1 MISPRNSTLGEEIYR
16 EIDKNE
22 YLHELYD
29 AILNNYSVKLLN
41 LPVEDMVS
49 IDVDDALRFSDI
61 LSKSAGVPNS
71 EKHKAWAQEIV
82 ALLGSLYPGN
92 PKIEHYTASVLST
105 IGNYRGLQL
114 VKTNYQSD
122 SFLES
127 LFAGFDMD
135 YLSIPYQENKYFFHS
150 QKAIYDRLD
159 DPTFSYSGPTSMG
172 KSLLMRMFI
181 KDRVVAEK
189 QENFAIIVPTKALIS
204 EITSSIIQDLKTLLE
219 EKNYKV
225 INSAGA
231 LMLNN
236 PHNFIFVLTPERLLY
251 LLISNPE
258 ININYLFVDE
268 AHKISANDGRSAFY
282 YKVVDMLA
290 ERPIKPHVIF
300 ASPNIPNP
308 EVYLKLVPDIE
319 SKKELALATSY
330 SPVSQLKYMV
340 DTVDRKV
347 MLYNERKKA
356 MLPVIGLQPNV
367 TPLAIIKTITANSP
381 NKQSIVYFNSKD
393 KAIDMAR
400 NYAIGL
406 QSKNDPVLESLAKEI
421 KNEIHD
427 TYYLAELIRC
437 GVAYHVG
444 YLPNHIRTSIE
455 KCFRE
460 HKIDILFCTSTLV
473 EGVNLP
479 ADNLF
484 IMSYK
489 NGTHNMTAVDFRN
502 LIGRVGRIEYNLYGN
517 VFILRYDSAQKQE
530 KFQELIEKDIP
541 EQKISLVSEL
551 TKNQKERIV
560 ATLLAGDIEFKKY
573 PTNQTEDGYSL
584 MRKFGL
590 ILLRDIT
597 KGRNSPVKEA
607 FSSFLTPE
615 KESIIREHFLASTA
629 KNKPDDDINISV
641 DQTETLTAAIE
652 GGLTYPPMRNGTF
665 DYDEMVD
672 FLNRLCR
679 IFKWGVYERKTL
691 GHVSSQSGTYA
702 NLRWYATI
710 LIQWME
716 GHGLSTIINEAIRHK
731 QTHAGSTVKIH
742 GQIIEYNNTRLHKN
756 AVIAETLTAIDNVIL
771 FSIANYFLRF
781 STEYKKQHNV
791 ENFDNDWYEFVEYGS
806 TNPLTIMLQRNGFS
820 RETSEYIK
828 QNKGKYVVDTANGPK
843 LLMSILQCP
852 KESVKNEVADIQFNV
867 PELFIEDWMV

>member
-49 IDVDDALRFSDI
+49 IDVDDALRFADI

-181 KDRVVAEK
+181 KDRVVSGK

-290 ERPIKPHVIF
+290 ERPVKPHVIF

-319 SKKELALATSY
+319 IKKELALATSY

-573 PTNQTEDGYSL
+573 PINQPEDGYSL
-584 MRKFGL
+584 M
-590 ILLRDIT
+590 
-597 KGRNSPVKEA
+597 
-607 FSSFLTPE
+607 
-615 KESIIREHFLASTA
+615 
-629 KNKPDDDINISV
+629 
-641 DQTETLTAAIE
+641 
-652 GGLTYPPMRNGTF
+652 
-665 DYDEMVD
+665 
-672 FLNRLCR
+672 
-679 IFKWGVYERKTL
+679 
-691 GHVSSQSGTYA
+691 
-702 NLRWYATI
+702 
-710 LIQWME
+710 
-716 GHGLSTIINEAIRHK
+716 
-731 QTHAGSTVKIH
+731 
-742 GQIIEYNNTRLHKN
+742 
-756 AVIAETLTAIDNVIL
+756 
-771 FSIANYFLRF
+771 
-781 STEYKKQHNV
+781 
-791 ENFDNDWYEFVEYGS
+791 
-806 TNPLTIMLQRNGFS
+806 
-820 RETSEYIK
+820 
-828 QNKGKYVVDTANGPK
+828 
-843 LLMSILQCP
+843 
-852 KESVKNEVADIQFNV
+852 
-867 PELFIEDWMV
+867 

>member
-181 KDRVVAEK
+181 KDRVVSGK

-290 ERPIKPHVIF
+290 ERPVKPHVIF

-347 MLYNERKKA
+347 MLYNEKKKRCY
-356 MLPVIGLQPNV
+356 
-367 TPLAIIKTITANSP
+367 PL
-381 NKQSIVYFNSKD
+381 
-393 KAIDMAR
+393 
-400 NYAIGL
+400 
-406 QSKNDPVLESLAKEI
+406 
-421 KNEIHD
+421 
-427 TYYLAELIRC
+427 
-437 GVAYHVG
+437 
-444 YLPNHIRTSIE
+444 
-455 KCFRE
+455 
-460 HKIDILFCTSTLV
+460 
-473 EGVNLP
+473 
-479 ADNLF
+479 
-484 IMSYK
+484 
-489 NGTHNMTAVDFRN
+489 
-502 LIGRVGRIEYNLYGN
+502 
-517 VFILRYDSAQKQE
+517 SA
-530 KFQELIEKDIP
+530 
-541 EQKISLVSEL
+541 
-551 TKNQKERIV
+551 
-560 ATLLAGDIEFKKY
+560 
-573 PTNQTEDGYSL
+573 
-584 MRKFGL
+584 
-590 ILLRDIT
+590 
-597 KGRNSPVKEA
+597 
-607 FSSFLTPE
+607 
-615 KESIIREHFLASTA
+615 
-629 KNKPDDDINISV
+629 
-641 DQTETLTAAIE
+641 
-652 GGLTYPPMRNGTF
+652 
-665 DYDEMVD
+665 
-672 FLNRLCR
+672 C
-679 IFKWGVYERKTL
+679 
-691 GHVSSQSGTYA
+691 
-702 NLRWYATI
+702 
-710 LIQWME
+710 
-716 GHGLSTIINEAIRHK
+716 
-731 QTHAGSTVKIH
+731 
-742 GQIIEYNNTRLHKN
+742 
-756 AVIAETLTAIDNVIL
+756 
-771 FSIANYFLRF
+771 
-781 STEYKKQHNV
+781 
-791 ENFDNDWYEFVEYGS
+791 
-806 TNPLTIMLQRNGFS
+806 S
-820 RETSEYIK
+820 R
-828 QNKGKYVVDTANGPK
+828 
-843 LLMSILQCP
+843 M
-852 KESVKNEVADIQFNV
+852 
-867 PELFIEDWMV
+867 